1 MRIFQ
6 IVVFVLASI
15 SFLMALYY
23 TGIQTGE
30 SLWKGGMAGMIG
42 DIGNAVNSVGLLE
55 DVSDCDQR
63 KYDLLADVVFVRTPQ
78 QGGAL

>member
-6 IVVFVLASI
+6 IVVFVLASV

-23 TGIQTGE
+23 TGTQTGE

-42 DIGNAVNSVGLLE
+42 DIVLILLWPTAK
-55 DVSDCDQR
+55 R
-63 KYDLLADVVFVRTPQ
+63 KP
-78 QGGAL
+78 